1 MKYLAIFSLL
11 FIIGCSQSST
21 TIDDSSS
28 NDTTQSSSNNEGSS
42 SNENSSNISS
52 RDIPKISDAKKEAYI
67 EAVNSARADE
77 QNCGGTV
84 YKSTSPLKWSNALYK
99 SSYEHAQ
106 DMDKN
111 SMLEHDGSGKS
122 SDWTA
127 KDLGLNRGSEFDE
140 RVIHN
145 GYKHLTKVSENIAR
159 GSSLNTAQKVVDAWL
174 KSPSHCATLMDPKV
188 KDFGMAKVGDYWS
201 QDFASQ

>member
-1 MKYLAIFSLL
+1 MKYLTIASLL

-21 TIDDSSS
+21 TIEDSSS
-28 NDTTQSSSNNEGSS
+28 NDTTQSSSANN
-42 SNENSSNISS
+42 S
-52 RDIPKISDAKKEAYI
+52 RNIPKISDANKEAYI

-106 DMDKN
+106 DMNKN

-188 KDFGMAKVGDYWS
+188 KDFGMAKVGDYWC

>member
-1 MKYLAIFSLL
+1 MKYLTIASLL

-21 TIDDSSS
+21 TIEDSSS
-28 NDTTQSSSNNEGSS
+28 NDTTQSSSANN
-42 SNENSSNISS
+42 S
-52 RDIPKISDAKKEAYI
+52 RNIPKISDANKEAYI

-84 YKSTSPLKWSNALYK
+84 YKATSPLKWNNSLYK
-99 SSYEHAQ
+99 AAYEHAQ
-106 DMDKN
+106 DMNKN

-140 RVIHN
+140 RIIHN

-174 KSPSHCATLMDPKV
+174 KSPSHCENIMDPKV